1 MPSKRCRSAL
11 LMLVVAVSM
20 RLSFD
25 SDQPSSAATSA
36 TVRCARSRN
45 RLSSA
50 PSWRRSMVGLGEVA
64 IVQTIPSLFCQLP
77 ADVMQMLQLM
87 TDEMHLHPGE
97 P

>member
-1 MPSKRCRSAL
+1 
-11 LMLVVAVSM
+11 MLVFAVSM

-25 SDQPSSAATSA
+25 SDQPRSAATSA

-64 IVQTIPSLFCQLP
+64 IVQEIISRITQVLQV
-77 ADVMQMLQLM
+77 DVKKW
-87 TDEMHLHPGE
+87 
-97 P
+97 